1 MRCAKIDGN
10 EVVRYKNKVQV
21 CLTVMVQ
28 LVVRAVLVFTINA
41 LSISF
46 PDWSRN
52 FSTSLC
58 LDETMV

>member
-52 FSTSLC
+52 FSASLC